1 MKKTCD
7 HDLTHNLD
15 KLKSLSVKI
24 AAQVVIRDACGTWHS
39 LCTVTSI
46 QKSTRNSQK
55 LRDKLASGWQKIH
68 RSKQREIEFISTQVW
83 KKRREMFRLRS
94 WLLIHVKQFKS
105 CCWRTFAIRKYLH
118 SADDDHDEMAML
130 YLLTYLQQTN

>member
-46 QKSTRNSQK
+46 QKKHKKQPETQRQVSQWMAEDSQIKTERNRVYKHTSLK
-55 LRDKLASGWQKIH
+55 K
-68 RSKQREIEFISTQVW
+68 
-83 KKRREMFRLRS
+83 KKRDVPIKK
-94 WLLIHVKQFKS
+94 LITDP
-105 CCWRTFAIRKYLH
+105 CETI
-118 SADDDHDEMAML
+118 
-130 YLLTYLQQTN
+130 